1 MNDTCIVLGLPD
13 YRKLSGVVA
22 AMKAKRRSLELHI
35 KRLANELETAEV
47 LEPTDMPAN
56 IVTIGSTTSV
66 RDVDTAERFS
76 FRLVFPADLDGS
88 ASTASILSPL
98 GVALIGEEVGT
109 VVSCIAPSGDKRFLI
124 ESTIPADQNP

>member
-1 MNDTCIVLGLPD
+1 MSDTCIVLGLPD

-47 LEPTDMPAN
+47 FETSDLPRNVVA
-56 IVTIGSTTSV
+56 IGSSAMI
-66 RDVDTAERFS
+66 RDEDTGERFS
-76 FRLVFPADLDGS
+76 VRLVFPAELDGS
-88 ASTASILSPL
+88 ATMASVLSPL

-109 VVSCIAPSGDKRFLI
+109 VVTCIAPSGAKRFLI
-124 ESTIPADQNP
+124 ESTEPSGQAS

>member
-47 LEPTDMPAN
+47 LEDADLPGNVVA
-56 IVTIGSTTSV
+56 IGSTTTV
-66 RDVDTAERFS
+66 RDEATGERFS
-76 FRLVFPADLDGS
+76 VRLVFPAELDGS
-88 ASTASILSPL
+88 ATTASILSPL
-98 GVALIGEEVGT
+98 GVALIGEEAGK
-109 VVSCIAPSGDKRFLI
+109 VVSCVAPSGNKRFLI
-124 ESTIPADQNP
+124 ESTIPAGQTP